1 MAQMALLLVEMISG
15 RANVRHGARRLGF
28 FGQTLDALDES
39 TSPEEA
45 ASNGC
50 LIESRHKVTSGL
62 DRGRLWGPSTRENG
76 VNGV

>member
-39 TSPEEA
+39 TSPEA
-45 ASNGC
+45 ASNGS
-50 LIESRHKVTSGL
+50 LIESRHKVTSGA